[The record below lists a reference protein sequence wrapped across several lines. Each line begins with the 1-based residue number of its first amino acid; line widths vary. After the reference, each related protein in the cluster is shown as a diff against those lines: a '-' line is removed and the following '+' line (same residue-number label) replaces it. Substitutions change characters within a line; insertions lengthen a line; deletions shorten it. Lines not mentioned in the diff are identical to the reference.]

1 MRTSEGRPNLIFRVQ
16 SVKLSE
22 IAIRLSCELEGD
34 GSIEIRGVATLET
47 AGEGDLS
54 FFTNS
59 KYQNAAK
66 QTRASA
72 LLVALDSPRLSVAL
86 LRHDNPYL
94 GFAKAIELFFA
105 APPMRPSIHPTA
117 LIDDTATVGQRVY
130 IGPYA
135 YVGERVVL
143 GNEVQIHARCVIH
156 ADAEIGDRTRIH
168 SGSIVREGVTI
179 GKNCIV
185 QNNAVIGSDGFGYA
199 KQSNGEWYR
208 ITQAGTVNVE
218 DDVEIGAC
226 TTIDRATLG
235 QTLIKRG
242 SKIDNLVHIGHGC
255 VVGPNNLI
263 CAQVGLAGSTT
274 TGTGV
279 VLTGQVGVVGHLK
292 VGDGA
297 VVTPQSGIANS
308 VEAGRIVSGS
318 PAIDHRNWLRSSV
331 AFSKLPEV
339 QKIVR
344 GLETRVAALEDTVKE
359 LS

>member
-1 MRTSEGRPNLIFRVQ
+1 
-16 SVKLSE
+16 VKLSE
-22 IAIRLSCELEGD
+22 IATRLSCELEGD
-34 GSIEIRGVATLET
+34 GSIEIRGVATLE
-47 AGEGDLS
+47 AADEGDLS

-66 QTRASA
+66 RTRASA
-72 LLVALDSPRLSVAL
+72 VLVAIDSPGLSVAL

-94 GFAKAIELFFA
+94 GFAKAIELFFR
-105 APPMRPSIHPTA
+105 APSMPPSIHPTA
-117 LIDDTATVGQRVY
+117 LIDDTATVGEGVY
-130 IGPYA
+130 IGPFT

-143 GNEVQIHARCVIH
+143 GKEVQIHARCVIY
-156 ADAEIGDRTRIH
+156 ADAEIGDCTRIH

-208 ITQAGTVNVE
+208 IMQAGTANIE

-279 VLTGQVGVVGHLK
+279 VLTGQVGAVGHLMI
-292 VGDGA
+292 GDGA
-297 VVTPQSGIANS
+297 VVTPQTGIANS

-344 GLETRVAALEDTVKE
+344 NLEARVAALEDTVKGIA
-359 LS
+359 